1 MGGPDSVQPRRA
13 GLNRP
18 KIAKSLAFLRQKSP
32 IDLKAMNLRESVQAW
47 MAANHL
53 IHCSGRTIVHLAIAI
68 FNVVNKNNPD

>member
-1 MGGPDSVQPRRA
+1 MGGPGSVKTKGA

-18 KIAKSLAFLRQKSP
+18 IIAKSLAFLRQKSP

-53 IHCSGRTIVHLAIAI
+53 IHCSGRTIVHLAIEDI
-68 FNVVNKNNPD
+68 NVVNKNKS